1 MPRVQEHLA
10 AGDWAV
16 LAIVAEGP
24 THGFAVAK
32 TLAPAGE
39 IGRVWSL
46 SRPLVYRSLDQL
58 VDIGLVAKGAAK
70 PSARG
75 PHRTTVETTARGN
88 RMVRGWLN
96 EPVDHVRDV
105 RSLLMLKLLF
115 ITRSQLDPRPLLD
128 AQKEQM
134 LPVAAAL
141 EARALSAEGFERTL
155 AQWRLESTRALLRFL
170 DTAQIP
176 AGRY

>member
-1 MPRVQEHLA
+1 VHGDLA
-10 AGDWAV
+10 PGDWAV
-16 LAIVAEGP
+16 LAVVAEGP

-58 VDIGLVAKGAAK
+58 VDVGLVAKGAAE

-75 PHRTTVETTARGN
+75 PHRTTVEATSRGN
-88 RMVRGWLN
+88 RMLRSWLT
-96 EPVDHVRDV
+96 EPVEHVRDV

-115 ITRSQLDPRPLLD
+115 IARSQLDPQPLLD
-128 AQKEQM
+128 AQKKQM
-134 LPVAAAL
+134 VPVAAAL
-141 EARALSAEGFERTL
+141 EARVRSAEGFERTL
-155 AQWRLESTRALLRFL
+155 AQWRLESTRAVLRFL
-170 DTAQIP
+170 DTPQTP
-176 AGRY
+176 AGRH